1 MTNEILNIAHQF
13 KTNTGLFKR
22 STEGIPAER
31 WLEKPGN
38 DSNHLLWV
46 AGHVAYSR
54 GQIVKTLGTPWT
66 DPWSGLFAG
75 GTKGDGQNQYPEPA
89 EIARVWDEVS
99 EKLTAALN
107 AATPEVLAQPAAA
120 GRAPQFDG
128 KVSGKIA
135 FLSLHE
141 AYHLGQMGFLRK
153 WLGYG
158 QTVG

>member
-1 MTNEILNIAHQF
+1 MTPEILNIAHQF

-22 STEGIPAER
+22 TTEGIPRER
-31 WLEKPGN
+31 WLEKPGK

-46 AGHVAYSR
+46 AGHVTFSR
-54 GQIVKTLGTPWT
+54 GQIVNTLGTPWT
-66 DPWSGLFAG
+66 DPWAGLFAG
-75 GTKGDGQNQYPEPA
+75 GTKPAEQNSYPDPV

-99 EKLTAALN
+99 EKLAAALE
-107 AATPEVLAQPAAA
+107 AATPEALAKPAPA

-128 KVSGKIA
+128 LVSGKIA

-141 AYHLGQMGFLRK
+141 AYHMGQMGFLRK

>member
-1 MTNEILNIAHQF
+1 MTPEMLNIAHQF
-13 KTNTGLFKR
+13 ETNTGLFKR
-22 STEGIPAER
+22 TTDGIPKER
-31 WLEKPGN
+31 WLEKPGPN
-38 DSNHLLWV
+38 SNHLLWV

-66 DPWSGLFAG
+66 DPWEGLFAG
-75 GTKGDGQNQYPEPA
+75 GNKAGEQKQYPDPA
-89 EIARVWDEVS
+89 EIARVWDDMS
-99 EKLTAALN
+99 KKLTAALE
-107 AATPEVLAQPAAA
+107 AATPEALAKPVAA

-128 KVSGKIA
+128 MVSGKIA